1 MSLRCTLNRL
11 MGGFIFFAILAI
23 GQGVSADIIDD
34 FEEVFDDQGTFGQI
48 PIGWTVIGSNTVK
61 YSQGNEAYNGLYG
74 LHANA
79 TRYSQYYGVLVKEAF
94 NTGYSNET
102 IHFSIHAKAQ
112 TSGACSFALAI
123 TSDGTTTDNFLYWDS
138 NSETDWRTAE
148 LDIDIPQSGEVE
160 IALIFGHDTS
170 LGSSTIDVDYLT
182 FCFLESI
189 YYRDVDGDGF
199 GDPSD
204 TTQACEQP
212 EGYVLNNNDQCDDD
226 PGKQEPGLC
235 GCGIPDSVNDSDN
248 DGTADCIDSDDDNDG
263 LSDVDEEAYGTDPY
277 NPDTDNDGLIDGLEV
292 YILATNPAL
301 ADTDGNGIP
310 DGDEDTDHDGF
321 TNVEEVQCGSDPG
334 NPSSKCAST
343 NKGSISPIL
352 MLLLD

>member
-235 GCGIPDSVNDSDN
+235 GCGIPDSVIDSDN
-248 DGTADCIDSDDDNDG
+248 DGTADCNDGCPSDPNKTVSGACGCGISDSDPRCTKG
-263 LSDVDEEAYGTDPY
+263 LPW
-277 NPDTDNDGLIDGLEV
+277 
-292 YILATNPAL
+292 
-301 ADTDGNGIP
+301 
-310 DGDEDTDHDGF
+310 
-321 TNVEEVQCGSDPG
+321 
-334 NPSSKCAST
+334 
-343 NKGSISPIL
+343 L

>member
-1 MSLRCTLNRL
+1 MSLRCTFNRL

-34 FEEVFDDQGTFGQI
+34 FEEVFVPQGTFGQI
-48 PIGWTVIGSNTVK
+48 PTGWTVIGSNTVK
-61 YSQGNEAYNGLYG
+61 YSKGNEAYNGLYG

-79 TRYSQYYGVLVKEAF
+79 TRYSEYYGVLVKEAF

-112 TSGACSFALAI
+112 TSGECSFALAI
-123 TSDGTTTDNFLYWDS
+123 TSDGTTTNNFLYWDS

-160 IALIFGHDTS
+160 IALKFGHDTPT
-170 LGSSTIDVDYLT
+170 GSSTIDVDYLT

-277 NPDTDNDGLIDGLEV
+277 NPDTDNDSLSDGMEV
-292 YILATNPAL
+292 GNLGTNPL
-301 ADTDGNGIP
+301 MVDSDSDGIP
-310 DGDEDTDHDGF
+310 DIDEDSDGDGL
-321 TNVEEVQCGSDPG
+321 TNSEEIECESDPAC
-334 NPSSKCAST
+334 PSFT
-343 NKGSISPIL
+343 SIIL
-352 MLLLD
+352 YTKITLLLD

>member
-1 MSLRCTLNRL
+1 

-34 FEEVFDDQGTFGQI
+34 FEEVFVPQGTFGQI
-48 PIGWTVIGSNTVK
+48 PPGWTVIGSNTVK

-79 TRYSQYYGVLVKEAF
+79 TRYSETYYGVLVKEAF

-112 TSGACSFALAI
+112 TSGECSFVLAI
-123 TSDGTTTDNFLYWDS
+123 TSGGTETNNFLSWDS
-138 NSETDWRTAE
+138 NSETGWRTAE

-160 IALIFGHDTS
+160 IALKFGHDTPT
-170 LGSSTIDVDYLT
+170 GSSTIDV
-182 FCFLESI
+182 ESI

-235 GCGIPDSVNDSDN
+235 GCGVSDADSDS

-263 LSDVDEEAYGTDPY
+263 LSDVDEEAYGTDPK
-277 NPDTDNDGLIDGLEV
+277 NPDSDNDGL
-292 YILATNPAL
+292 N
-301 ADTDGNGIP
+301 
-310 DGDEDTDHDGF
+310 DGDEVSYWDIDWNADWDDDGLINLLDPDSDNDDF
-321 TNVEEVQCGSDPG
+321 NDGEEVQCNSDPADVNSRCNRG
-334 NPSSKCAST
+334 LPW
-343 NKGSISPIL
+343 L